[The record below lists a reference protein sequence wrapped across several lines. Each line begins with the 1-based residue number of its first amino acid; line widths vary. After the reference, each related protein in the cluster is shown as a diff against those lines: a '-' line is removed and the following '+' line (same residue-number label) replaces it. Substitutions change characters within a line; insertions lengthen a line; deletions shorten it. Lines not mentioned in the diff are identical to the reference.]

1 MKGKV
6 IWKLSKE
13 DFNNIQDLFEKKLAL
28 ENLTKIIDVK
38 DSELYEKLVKDY
50 GRTLHE
56 FNNWWSVMSKKYKW
70 EGSNWW
76 VNFDTQEVISQD

>member
-1 MKGKV
+1 MNDKV
-6 IWKLSKE
+6 VWKLSEE

-38 DSELYEKLVKDY
+38 DSELYEKLVEDY
-50 GRTLHE
+50 GKTLYE
-56 FNNWWSVMSKKYKW
+56 FNNWWNIMSQRYNW

-76 VNFDTQEVISQD
+76 VNFDTKEVISQD